1 MDKIQKSKSEKIRIK
16 NIATWILYIAMIIL
30 FAICLVGIILSLVYY
45 FNFDKD
51 NTLIGATATFSVGLL
66 AASIQFTIV
75 IKSGKASKDKNITR
89 TINLY
94 NSYSDFFAFTRQF
107 QNFLEDAIRNKS
119 NIKKINI
126 ELNESD
132 KCLYYTVQNLIDHE
146 LLKLKTK
153 DAQIMVDYAKNYL
166 DELDEALFTLFT
178 WFDSGQID
186 ERMFTRL
193 FNENIKLIYNI
204 KDIYEE
210 MK

>member
-1 MDKIQKSKSEKIRIK
+1 
-16 NIATWILYIAMIIL
+16 MIIL
-30 FAICLVGIILSLVYY
+30 SVICLTGIILSLVYY

-51 NTLIGATATFSVGLL
+51 NTLIGAAATFSVGLL

-94 NSYSDFFAFTRQF
+94 NSYSNFFAFARQF
-107 QNFLEDAIRNKS
+107 QIFLKDAARNKS
-119 NIKKINI
+119 NIEKINI

-178 WFDSGQID
+178 WLDSGQID

-204 KDIYEE
+204 KDIYKE